1 MFARIFAAAT
11 ILALAAVP
19 ALAQPKDKEPKAK
32 VKVYDF
38 SGDTIEGD
46 LIKPE
51 GDEHRRRRLRQ
62 ALEPHP
68 HPPGLHRRDPQVG
81 RRLVI
86 ARAASPRDA

>member
-51 GDEHRRRRLRQ
+51 GTNIDVGGFAKHSGLIRIRQ
-62 ALEPHP
+62 
-68 HPPGLHRRDPQVG
+68 DF
-81 RRLVI
+81 I
-86 ARAASPRDA
+86 AEILKSAEDL